1 MVRQWWVGLRSDQS
15 QQEGVRL
22 LLRQEAGPEW
32 AGPELVRGEGE
43 VPDQVLTATRHPP
56 HTLLG
61 DGLPQPGAPLSRPPG
76 ESRGEVQL
84 GVDM

>member
-1 MVRQWWVGLRSDQS
+1 MVRQWRVGLRSDES
-15 QQEGVRL
+15 QQESVRL

-32 AGPELVRGEGE
+32 AGPELVWSESE
-43 VPDQVLTATRHPP
+43 VPDQVLTAPRHPP
-56 HTLLG
+56 HALLG
-61 DGLPQPGAPLSRPPG
+61 GGLPQPGAPLCRPPG